1 MKPSVQSVDVQ
12 WGKCLTNFK
21 AYYDI
26 TYMCLYMQVN
36 VGNAVHNINTQG
48 WKLCSCHNTEY
59 GNPYSAYIIVDL

>member
-48 WKLCSCHNTEY
+48 
-59 GNPYSAYIIVDL
+59 